1 MRYQGG
7 NSMRKNSKLFSKS
20 NLQRVIS
27 TVGVLALIAF
37 SSVIVFNAMK
47 KTITVNDNGK
57 EQRVQTHVKTVEE
70 VLEETGITVGKH
82 DELSHAL
89 DAEIESGMTIDYKT
103 AKQVTV
109 NVDGEENIYHT
120 TEETVEDLF
129 IDHNLAIS
137 NHDDLSHKLD
147 DTLKEGMTIDVT
159 KAFQVTVVNGGEKE
173 KYWTTGG
180 TVEQLLNDHKITY
193 LKNSNDKINVKL
205 SDKIKEDTKIKIVR
219 VDKEKEEVEEAIPF
233 EVETQEDS
241 SLEKGKEKVVSEG
254 EEGLVV
260 KTYEVTKED
269 GKKADRVLKAEKV
282 KKESQNKVVAVG
294 TKEAKQAN
302 DGGNLQTLAKSE
314 SKSESKSKPKSNSS
328 SESNSSKKSNS
339 SNSSGKT
346 LTMSAS
352 AYTAKCSG
360 CSGHTSTGINLNANP
375 NKKVVAVDPSVIPLG
390 TKVWVEGYGEAVAG
404 DTGGNIVGNRIDLH
418 FPNKEAALAFGQKT
432 VTVKVLN

>member
-1 MRYQGG
+1 MRCQGG

-37 SSVIVFNAMK
+37 SSIIVFDAMK

-70 VLEETGITVGKH
+70 VLEQTGITVGEH

-120 TEETVEDLF
+120 TQDTVEDLF
-129 IDHNLAIS
+129 IDHNLAFS
-137 NHDDLSHKLD
+137 NHDDLSHELD

-159 KAFQVTVVNGGEKE
+159 KAFQVTVVNGGKKE

-193 LKNSNDKINVKL
+193 LKNSNDKINVNL
-205 SDKIKEDTKIKIVR
+205 SDKIKNDTKIKIVR

-269 GKKADRVLKAEKV
+269 GKKADKVLKDEKV
-282 KKESQNKVVAVG
+282 KKESKNKVVAVG
-294 TKEAKQAN
+294 TKEVKQAN

-314 SKSESKSKPKSNSS
+314 SKSKSKGNSS
-328 SESNSSKKSNS
+328 SESSSSKKSNS
-339 SNSSGKT
+339 SNSNGKT

-352 AYTAKCSG
+352 AYTAKCNG

-390 TKVWVEGYGEAVAG
+390 SKVWVEGYGEAVAG

-432 VTVKVLN
+432 VTVKVIN